1 MLLNFCIAQAVSFL
15 KPPFL
20 SRNVAGHQNDR
31 AEPNMDAG
39 FKEQRGFINHK
50 RRSGSSRLCY
60 FFLRQS
66 ANPWMG
72 DGFQLFS
79 CIRLI
84 EDKFSQ
90 FFAIQRLVR
99 LQDLFAEGADDL
111 IPGRLMRL
119 YNLARKRIG
128 IDDFRPESPENS
140 RDSAF
145 TRGNTAG

>member
-1 MLLNFCIAQAVSFL
+1 
-15 KPPFL
+15 
-20 SRNVAGHQNDR
+20 
-31 AEPNMDAG
+31 
-39 FKEQRGFINHK
+39 
-50 RRSGSSRLCY
+50 
-60 FFLRQS
+60 
-66 ANPWMG
+66 MG

-84 EDKFSQ
+84 EHKFSQ
-90 FFAIQRLVR
+90 FFAIQCLVR
-99 LQDLFAEGADDL
+99 LQDLLTEGADDL

-128 IDDFRPESPENS
+128 IDDFRSESPENS